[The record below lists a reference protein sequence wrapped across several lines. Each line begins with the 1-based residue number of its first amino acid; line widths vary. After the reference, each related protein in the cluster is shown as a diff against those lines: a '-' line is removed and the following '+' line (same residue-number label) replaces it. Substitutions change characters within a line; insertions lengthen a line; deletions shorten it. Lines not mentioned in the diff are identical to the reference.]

1 MMMLI
6 RFSLLLIVSV
16 LGFAGLYGS
25 SVSPEHICDLVG
37 QGEAEDCEF
46 DAGGGPGGVD
56 TTPVIPAPVVS
67 INDRGIGLAAY
78 AENGDL
84 IVRRFR
90 GAAGFSGPETTASGV
105 EEDVD
110 AVAAGSRVRVAWRGD
125 NGRVSVLSGDAQ
137 SGAWDTQ
144 VDVAASDADDP
155 VFASGQHS
163 AISRSFVA
171 WRNARPG
178 SSGLPV
184 TEGYGSLSLL
194 APHTLLTRYAPGED
208 VSPSGLFGLRTAAAG
223 NFSVAVWN
231 ATQRS
236 DSLFSHVYVAVAR
249 GGEWSEARRLATLS
263 GGTAPAVDMDQD
275 GNAIVLWQQGRD
287 LFFSR
292 YSAPVDSWS
301 DPMAVRSDVGLLRDL
316 QIDVAANGRAIAA
329 WASGGGIWSAAGD
342 VSTGIWT
349 DIQRLDLDGPTA
361 LNGRDPRVAI
371 DRFGRALVVWRN
383 DDRAWANEHNDG
395 SWTPPESL
403 GPTQSTVDLDVNDEG
418 LGVAVWWNDGL
429 QSRIWNPR
437 AALQTYFTFSPD
449 PGVVGLG
456 MQFDAQASHGPFPIA
471 SYEWDWENDGTFDT
485 NAGPVLTHAFAT
497 PGTFT
502 TRLRVTDSAGQ
513 TATTTRTVS
522 VVPVGEVSS
531 QVIVSYAGPGDG
543 SLEIQS
549 TQPGFVPVRCS
560 TTTPPGQPINT
571 GTCSATVLAGYD
583 TTIIAEYDPVRSIF
597 SGWPEGLQQCRSV
610 VTSTA
615 PGTTRAEC
623 RFAANSQDRTFEV
636 AFQIAPPATDI
647 LRVELSPF
655 SFGGGELFGRPG
667 PVSCTVENQ
676 LIRSST
682 GGNCSYSIERG
693 ETIIVVAVPSR
704 GSVFLGWQGCDSTP
718 TLNDCQ
724 VTMNGLRT
732 ITARFSGG

>member
-1 MMMLI
+1 MMKLI
-6 RFSLLLIVSV
+6 RLSLLLVAGIF
-16 LGFAGLYGS
+16 GFAGLYGS
-25 SVSPEHICDLVG
+25 SPSPDLFCPPEDEAACDGLG
-37 QGEAEDCEF
+37 R
-46 DAGGGPGGVD
+46 PGGD
-56 TTPVIPAPVVS
+56 GDPGPVIPAPVVS

-78 AENGDL
+78 AENGDVV
-84 IVRRFR
+84 VRRFS
-90 GAAGFSGPETTASGV
+90 GASGFSAPETVASGV
-105 EEDVD
+105 EEDLD
-110 AVAAGSRVRVAWRGD
+110 AVAAGSQVRVAWRGD
-125 NGRVSVLSGDAQ
+125 GGRVSVLSGDAQ
-137 SGAWDTQ
+137 SRAWDTQ
-144 VDVAASDADDP
+144 IDVAAIDADDP
-155 VFASGQHS
+155 AFASGQHS
-163 AISRSFVA
+163 SISRGLVA
-171 WRNARPG
+171 WRIAGSG

-184 TEGYGSLSLL
+184 AEGYGSLSLL
-194 APHTLLTRYAPGED
+194 APHTLLTRYALGED
-208 VSPSGLFGLRTAAAG
+208 VSPTGLFGLRTAAAG
-223 NFSVAVWN
+223 DFSVAVWT

-236 DSLFSHVYVAVAR
+236 DSLFAHVYVALAR
-249 GGEWSEARRLATLS
+249 GGQWSEARRLARQS
-263 GGTAPAVDMDQD
+263 GGTAPAVDMDEA
-275 GNAIVLWQQGRD
+275 GNAIVVWQQDRD
-287 LFFSR
+287 LFFDR
-292 YSAPVDSWS
+292 YSAVFDSWS
-301 DPMAVRSDVGLLRDL
+301 GPMALRSEVGLLRDL

-329 WASGGGIWSAAGD
+329 WTLANGGGVWSAAGD

-383 DDRAWANEHNDG
+383 DDRAWANEHNAG
-395 SWTPPESL
+395 SWTPPEPL

-418 LGVAVWWNDGL
+418 LGVAVWWNGGL
-429 QSRIWNPR
+429 QNRSWNPR
-437 AALQTYFTFSPD
+437 DPLQTYFTFGPD

-456 MQFDAQASHGPFPIA
+456 MLFDAQASHGPFPIA

-513 TATTTRTVS
+513 SATTTRTVS
-522 VVPVGEVSS
+522 VVAAGEVSS

-571 GTCSATVLAGYD
+571 GTCSATVPAGYD
-583 TTIIAEYDPVRSIF
+583 TTIVAEYDPVRSIF

-615 PGTTRAEC
+615 PGNTRAEC

-636 AFQIAPPATDI
+636 AFQIAPPVTDI
-647 LRVELSPF
+647 LRIELGPF
-655 SFGGGELFGRPG
+655 SIGGGVLFGRPG

-682 GGNCSYSIERG
+682 GGNCSYSIARG
-693 ETIIVVAVPSR
+693 ETITVVAVPSN

-718 TLNDCQ
+718 TPNDCQ